1 MKRPLKL
8 LALAPALI
16 FGWSISAPAF
26 AQNAASPPSASQ
38 SLQRAGTETEN
49 AAKDALQ
56 GTETVLSDTDITA
69 KVELALHDSSVA
81 GKDDIHVSTT
91 AGIVTL
97 SGASPSA
104 ATATQ
109 AAQIA
114 QSTAGVRGVKNL
126 LSTPTSAAP
135 SSTE

>member
-1 MKRPLKL
+1 MKRSLKL
-8 LALAPALI
+8 LAVAPAMVL
-16 FGWSISAPAF
+16 GLSISAPAF

-38 SLQRAGTETEN
+38 SLQQAGTETER

-56 GTETVLSDTDITA
+56 GTETALSDTDVTA
-69 KVELALHDSSVA
+69 KVKLALHDSNVP
-81 GKDDIHVSTT
+81 GNDNIHVSTT

-97 SGASPSA
+97 SGAAPSGA
-104 ATATQ
+104 SATQ

-135 SSTE
+135 STE